1 MSAVETP
8 LKVVIAADTAMSRD
22 VVRFFLQAS
31 GDIEVIGQAAS
42 AGDASW
48 MAKKYAA
55 DAVVIHAGIAFD
67 ATQDAVRHVRSAAP
81 AARIVVV
88 TPEGGGVPL
97 PLSSRGADSYL
108 EEGVGLAELAFVL
121 ISLCRSPDIAIDVQ
135 PAFDRRPQPDPVVVV
150 PQPEPELVLAGASAA
165 ATQSPNATRISA
177 APEMASGSA
186 TPLTWRGRGGLVP
199 LLAAA
204 AAFVMVVGLTIYRT
218 QVENLLAPRGTAYFA
233 GVHVGPQSSVL
244 LLASEERLEDLVH
257 SLHGARIVNA
267 PAIARDLVERRSQ
280 IVEAGGDVTA
290 LDREIETTLRPIIAT
305 SPPGI
310 AVAVLTVLAPVAGW
324 ANADLDALLLGGAPP
339 TPAVEGGHA
348 QTPSRTPGASSTG
361 AGDGVTSPSDPGS
374 TSGTAAGEGAGE
386 PAGTEGSTHDGGHGG
401 GSDGEGGGDG
411 GDGGGSGGGDG
422 DGDGGG
428 GGGGG
433 GGTGQDGDGE
443 GDGDQD
449 GDGDQGGGGPG
460 DDQGED
466 DQGEDGGDG
475 AGEGDCDHPGNGG
488 GHGYGHCDEHGGGND
503 DHVDGEDLNPGEANG
518 RQAHL
523 LTGPILLLGLKRR
536 RR

>member
-1 MSAVETP
+1 MSAAETP

-67 ATQDAVRHVRSAAP
+67 ATQDAVRQVRSASP

-108 EEGVGLAELAFVL
+108 EEGVGLADLAFVL
-121 ISLCRSPDIAIDVQ
+121 VSLCRSPDIAIDVQ
-135 PAFDRRPQPDPVVVV
+135 PAFDRRPPPDPVVVV
-150 PQPEPELVLAGASAA
+150 PQPEPELVLAGAAA
-165 ATQSPNATRISA
+165 ATVQSPTATPLSA
-177 APEMASGSA
+177 APEMAPGPA
-186 TPLTWRGRGGLVP
+186 APLTWRGRGGLVP

-218 QVENLLAPRGTAYFA
+218 QLENLFAPRGTAYFA
-233 GVHVGPQSSVL
+233 GLHVGPQSSIL
-244 LLASEERLEDLVH
+244 LRASEERLGDLVH
-257 SLHGARIVNA
+257 SLHGTRIVNA

-280 IVEAGGDVTA
+280 MLEAGGDVTA
-290 LDREIETTLRPIIAT
+290 LDREIETTLRPVIAT

-339 TPAVEGGHA
+339 TPAVQGG
-348 QTPSRTPGASSTG
+348 QDPTPSRTPGAGPTG
-361 AGDGVTSPSDPGS
+361 AGDGAASASDPSS
-374 TSGTAAGEGAGE
+374 TSGTAAGGGAGE
-386 PAGTEGSTHDGGHGG
+386 PDGTQGSTHDGGQGDG
-401 GSDGEGGGDG
+401 GSSGEGGGDG
-411 GDGGGSGGGDG
+411 GGGDGGGGDG
-422 DGDGGG
+422 GGGDGGGGDGGG
-428 GGGGG
+428 GGS
-433 GGTGQDGDGE
+433 GQDGDGG

-449 GDGDQGGGGPG
+449 GDGGQGGGGPGDGQGGGDQGG

-466 DQGEDGGDG
+466 DQGGGQDG

-488 GHGYGHCDEHGGGND
+488 GHGYGHCDGHGDGHGGGQDQD
-503 DHVDGEDLNPGEANG
+503 D
-518 RQAHL
+518 
-523 LTGPILLLGLKRR
+523 TS
-536 RR
+536 

>member
-1 MSAVETP
+1 MSAVEAP

-31 GDIEVIGQAAS
+31 ADIEVIGQAAS

-67 ATQDAVRHVRSAAP
+67 ATQDAVRQVRSAAP
-81 AARIVVV
+81 AARVVVV

-121 ISLCRSPDIAIDVQ
+121 VSLCRSPDIAIDVQ
-135 PAFDRRPQPDPVVVV
+135 PAFDRPKPPDPVVVV
-150 PQPEPELVLAGASAA
+150 PQPEPELVLAGTAA
-165 ATQSPNATRISA
+165 ATVQGPNASRLSV
-177 APEMASGSA
+177 APEMAPA
-186 TPLTWRGRGGLVP
+186 PTTPLTWRGRGGLVP

-218 QVENLLAPRGTAYFA
+218 QLENLFAPRGTAYFA
-233 GVHVGPQSSVL
+233 GVHVGPQSSAL
-244 LLASEERLEDLVH
+244 LLASEERLADLVQ
-257 SLHGARIVNA
+257 SLHGPRIVNA
-267 PAIARDLVERRSQ
+267 PTIARDLVERRSQ
-280 IVEAGGDVTA
+280 MLEAGADVTA

-324 ANADLDALLLGGAPP
+324 ANADLDALLLDGAPP
-339 TPAVEGGHA
+339 TPAVQGG
-348 QTPSRTPGASSTG
+348 QDPTPSRTPGADSTG
-361 AGDGVTSPSDPGS
+361 TANEAASPSDPGS
-374 TSGTAAGEGAGE
+374 TSGTAVGGGAGE
-386 PAGTEGSTHDGGHGG
+386 TDGTQGSTHDGGQDEG
-401 GSDGEGGGDG
+401 GSSGEGGGGGDGGGGDGGG
-411 GDGGGSGGGDG
+411 GDGGGSGQ
-422 DGDGGG
+422 DGDGG
-428 GGGGG
+428 
-433 GGTGQDGDGE
+433 

-460 DDQGED
+460 DDQGGD
-466 DQGEDGGDG
+466 DQGGDDQGGHDQGGEDG
-475 AGEGDCDHPGNGG
+475 AGEGDCNPPGNGG
-488 GHGYGHCDEHGGGND
+488 GHGYGHCDGHGGGQD
-503 DHVDGEDLNPGEANG
+503 DHLVEEAPNAG
-518 RQAHL
+518 GGNARPAHL

>member
-135 PAFDRRPQPDPVVVV
+135 PEFDRRPQPDPVVVV
-150 PQPEPELVLAGASAA
+150 PQPEPELVLAGAAA

-177 APEMASGSA
+177 APEVAPRSA

-233 GVHVGPQSSVL
+233 GVHAGRQSSVL

-386 PAGTEGSTHDGGHGG
+386 PAGTEGSTHDGGHAG

-411 GDGGGSGGGDG
+411 GNGGGSGGGGGDG
-422 DGDGGG
+422 GGDGGG
-428 GGGGG
+428 GWF
-433 GGTGQDGDGE
+433 
-443 GDGDQD
+443 
-449 GDGDQGGGGPG
+449 
-460 DDQGED
+460 
-466 DQGEDGGDG
+466 GGDG
-475 AGEGDCDHPGNGG
+475 GGFDFGGFGE
-488 GHGYGHCDEHGGGND
+488 
-503 DHVDGEDLNPGEANG
+503 
-518 RQAHL
+518 
-523 LTGPILLLGLKRR
+523 
-536 RR
+536 

>member
-67 ATQDAVRHVRSAAP
+67 ATQDAVRQVRSAAP

-121 ISLCRSPDIAIDVQ
+121 VSLCRSPDIAIDVQ
-135 PAFDRRPQPDPVVVV
+135 PAFDRHRRPTPSSLCRSPSRNSCS
-150 PQPEPELVLAGASAA
+150 PARPRLTA
-165 ATQSPNATRISA
+165 QSPNATRLTA
-177 APEMASGSA
+177 AAEMAPGPA
-186 TPLTWRGRGGLVP
+186 TPLTWRGRGGIVP

-218 QVENLLAPRGTAYFA
+218 QVENLFAPRGTAYFA

-244 LLASEERLEDLVH
+244 LLASEERLGDLVH

-280 IVEAGGDVTA
+280 IA
-290 LDREIETTLRPIIAT
+290 R
-305 SPPGI
+305 
-310 AVAVLTVLAPVAGW
+310 
-324 ANADLDALLLGGAPP
+324 
-339 TPAVEGGHA
+339 
-348 QTPSRTPGASSTG
+348 
-361 AGDGVTSPSDPGS
+361 
-374 TSGTAAGEGAGE
+374 
-386 PAGTEGSTHDGGHGG
+386 GG
-401 GSDGEGGGDG
+401 GRRDRA
-411 GDGGGSGGGDG
+411 GSRDR
-422 DGDGGG
+422 
-428 GGGGG
+428 
-433 GGTGQDGDGE
+433 
-443 GDGDQD
+443 
-449 GDGDQGGGGPG
+449 
-460 DDQGED
+460 DD
-466 DQGEDGGDG
+466 
-475 AGEGDCDHPGNGG
+475 AAPHHRHVAS
-488 GHGYGHCDEHGGGND
+488 GH
-503 DHVDGEDLNPGEANG
+503 
-518 RQAHL
+518 
-523 LTGPILLLGLKRR
+523 RR
-536 RR
+536 RRPHGAGAGGGVGERRSRCPPPRWSPADPRRPGQP

>member
-1 MSAVETP
+1 MSAAETP

-67 ATQDAVRHVRSAAP
+67 ATQDAVRQVRSASP

-108 EEGVGLAELAFVL
+108 EEGVGLADLAFVL
-121 ISLCRSPDIAIDVQ
+121 VSLCRSPDIAIDVQ
-135 PAFDRRPQPDPVVVV
+135 PAFDRRPPPDPVVVV
-150 PQPEPELVLAGASAA
+150 PQPEPELVLAGTAA
-165 ATQSPNATRISA
+165 ATVQSPTATPLSA
-177 APEMASGSA
+177 APEMAPGA
-186 TPLTWRGRGGLVP
+186 AAPLTWRGRGGLVP

-218 QVENLLAPRGTAYFA
+218 QLENLFAPRGTAYFA
-233 GVHVGPQSSVL
+233 GLHVGPQSSIL
-244 LLASEERLEDLVH
+244 LRASEERLGDLVH

-280 IVEAGGDVTA
+280 MLEAGGDVTA
-290 LDREIETTLRPIIAT
+290 LDREIETTLRPVIAT

-339 TPAVEGGHA
+339 TPAVQGG
-348 QTPSRTPGASSTG
+348 QDPTPSRTPGAGPTG
-361 AGDGVTSPSDPGS
+361 AGDGAASASDPSS
-374 TSGTAAGEGAGE
+374 TSGTAAGGGAGE
-386 PAGTEGSTHDGGHGG
+386 PDGTQGSTHDGGQGDG
-401 GSDGEGGGDG
+401 GSSGEGGGDG
-411 GDGGGSGGGDG
+411 GGGDGGGGDG
-422 DGDGGG
+422 GGGDGGGGDGGAGDGGG
-428 GGGGG
+428 GGS
-433 GGTGQDGDGE
+433 GQDGDGG

-449 GDGDQGGGGPG
+449 GDGGQGGGGPGDGQGGGDQGG

-466 DQGEDGGDG
+466 DQGGGQDG

-488 GHGYGHCDEHGGGND
+488 GHGYGHCDGHGDGHGGGQDQD
-503 DHVDGEDLNPGEANG
+503 D
-518 RQAHL
+518 
-523 LTGPILLLGLKRR
+523 TS
-536 RR
+536 